1 MDTQPNVDLVDTDL
15 PSACAIK
22 PQLMEKVG
30 NIDILIFF
38 KEYAKDPNIPYN
50 SVATKLGMYR
60 SSVSNM
66 PRICV
71 STITNH

>member
-1 MDTQPNVDLVDTDL
+1 VDTQPNVDLVDTDL
-15 PSACAIK
+15 PSARAIK

-66 PRICV
+66 PAW
-71 STITNH
+71 IT